1 MSNTFQ
7 LQKKKSSGNGEIM
20 CLLRLLFKR
29 NCTAPSWFFFNHSC
43 SFLVFCTRAKLIF
56 LKRKSEYHSLLKIFP
71 KLFFGIKTKSHNH
84 LQDPASLTPHNGP
97 VAFST
102 SGISHSPSSFWSI
115 LLLHVLSSMLI
126 TCTYSLD
133 ANSVILCLRH
143 QSCSRL
149 LQLCQ
154 ISHHKFH
161 GTLLLLY
168 KIYHNCNCV

>member
-71 KLFFGIKTKSHNH
+71 KLFFGIKTKSHITIYKA
-84 LQDPASLTPHNGP
+84 LPASPLTT
-97 VAFST
+97 AQ
-102 SGISHSPSSFWSI
+102 
-115 LLLHVLSSMLI
+115 LLSVLPGFLTVPLLSEA
-126 TCTYSLD
+126 Y
-133 ANSVILCLRH
+133 
-143 QSCSRL
+143 SCSMFSPP
-149 LQLCQ
+149 C
-154 ISHHKFH
+154 
-161 GTLLLLY
+161 
-168 KIYHNCNCV
+168 